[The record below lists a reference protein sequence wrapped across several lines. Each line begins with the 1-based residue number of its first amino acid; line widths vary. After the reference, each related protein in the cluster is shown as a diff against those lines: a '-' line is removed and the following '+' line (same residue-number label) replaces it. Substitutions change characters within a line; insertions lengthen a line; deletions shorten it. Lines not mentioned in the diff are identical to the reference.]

1 MNGGIIMNI
10 SNKKRK
16 KCSID
21 KIEKAF
27 IELIQSKE
35 INEINVTDLVK
46 KAKVNRSTF
55 YVNYIDIYDL
65 ADKMKEK
72 MYHNILELYKEEA
85 IKKEHSY
92 NYLKLFEHIKD
103 NQIYYKTLFRLNFD
117 FRNYYDSSIDET
129 DALKYFGTLKNIE
142 YHKEFFKAGMNAII
156 KKWLYNG
163 CKESP
168 EEIVEILNA
177 EYKGKNPN

>member
-1 MNGGIIMNI
+1 MNATN
-10 SNKKRK
+10 NKRK
-16 KCSID
+16 KSSIE
-21 KIEKAF
+21 KLEKAF

-35 INEINVTDLVK
+35 INEITVTEIVK

-65 ADKMKEK
+65 ADKIREK

-92 NYLKLFEHIKD
+92 NYLKLFKHIKN
-103 NQIYYKTLFRLNFD
+103 NQIYYKTLFKLNFD
-117 FRNYYDSSIDET
+117 FSNYYNSTLDEN
-129 DALKYFGTLKNIE
+129 DAIKYLGTIKNIE
-142 YHKEFFKAGMNAII
+142 YHKEFFKAGISAII
-156 KKWLYNG
+156 KKWLDNG

-168 EEIVEILNA
+168 EDIVEILNI
-177 EYKGKNPN
+177 EYKGKKTD